1 MVAIVFLFQVFAVTL
16 LTLASKISLRPEYQC
31 EVAAHQCEGAGSH
44 MADISKCHKHAGCD
58 LRPSPFLSL
67 PRPSKE
73 QCYSCDFVHG
83 PCTDET
89 QVLPFCPHVST
100 SRTALLE
107 CASFV
112 AQPWTWS
119 SREIIMQII
128 LHSAWNIAT

>member
-1 MVAIVFLFQVFAVTL
+1 
-16 LTLASKISLRPEYQC
+16 
-31 EVAAHQCEGAGSH
+31 
-44 MADISKCHKHAGCD
+44 MADISKRHKHARFD

-73 QCYSCDFVHG
+73 LCYSCDFVHG
-83 PCTDET
+83 PRTEET
-89 QVLPFCPHVST
+89 QILCFDPHVST

-112 AQPWTWS
+112 VHPWTWS